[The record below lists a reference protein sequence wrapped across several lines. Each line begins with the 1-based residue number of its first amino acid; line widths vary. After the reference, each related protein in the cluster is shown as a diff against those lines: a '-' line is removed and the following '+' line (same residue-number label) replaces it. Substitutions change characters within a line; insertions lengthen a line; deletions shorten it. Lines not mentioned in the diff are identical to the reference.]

1 VRFSRYGA
9 LRQHH
14 EKQRTD
20 LRRNYDYMRD
30 GLLEGYSQQLWNGTL
45 ETIQL
50 ALLSLWLAFV
60 VGLIGAA
67 AKLSHSRCFMAPA
80 AVYTTLIRGV
90 PDLVLMLLLFYS
102 FQDFLNQITDALNQ
116 QQFNIDP
123 FAAGI
128 CVLGFI
134 YGAYFTETFRG
145 AVLAVPSGQL
155 EAGAAYGLTNLQI
168 FRRILFPQM
177 MRFALPGIS
186 NNWQVILKATAL
198 VSIIGLH
205 DVVRAAQDAITGT
218 SSKGAYHAFFF
229 LTVTGIIYLLL
240 TSLSNLVFV
249 ALERRYSLGVRQSE
263 L

>member
-1 VRFSRYGA
+1 MF
-9 LRQHH
+9 
-14 EKQRTD
+14 
-20 LRRNYDYMRD
+20 
-30 GLLEGYSQQLWNGTL
+30 LEGYGRQLWNGTA
-45 ETIQL
+45 ETVEL
-50 ALLSLWLAFV
+50 ALLSLSLAFAI
-60 VGLIGAA
+60 GLIGAA
-67 AKLSHSRCFMAPA
+67 AKLSSNRWLSIPA

-102 FQDFLNQITDALNQ
+102 FQDCLNRITDALNQ
-116 QQFNIDP
+116 PQIDIDP
-123 FAAGI
+123 FSAGV

-145 AVLAVPSGQL
+145 AVIAVPKGQL
-155 EAGAAYGLTNLQI
+155 DAGIAYGLTRWQV

-205 DVVRAAQDAITGT
+205 ELVHAAQEASTGT
-218 SSKGAYHAFFF
+218 SSKGVYHAFIF
-229 LTVTGIIYLLL
+229 LAIAALIYLLL
-240 TSLSNLVFV
+240 TTLSNVVLVV
-249 ALERRYSLGVRQSE
+249 LEKRYSIGIRPSE

>member
-1 VRFSRYGA
+1 MF
-9 LRQHH
+9 
-14 EKQRTD
+14 
-20 LRRNYDYMRD
+20 
-30 GLLEGYSQQLWNGTL
+30 LEGYGRQLWNGTA
-45 ETIQL
+45 ETVEL
-50 ALLSLWLAFV
+50 ALLSLSLAFAI
-60 VGLIGAA
+60 GLIGAA
-67 AKLSHSRCFMAPA
+67 AKLSSNRWLSIPA

-102 FQDFLNQITDALNQ
+102 FQDGLNRITDALNQ
-116 QQFNIDP
+116 PQIDIDP
-123 FAAGI
+123 FSAGV

-145 AVLAVPSGQL
+145 AVIAVPKGQL
-155 EAGAAYGLTNLQI
+155 DAGIAYGLTRWQV

-205 DVVRAAQDAITGT
+205 ELVNAAQEASTGT
-218 SSKGAYHAFFF
+218 SSKGAYHAFIF
-229 LTVTGIIYLLL
+229 LAIAALIYLLL
-240 TSLSNLVFV
+240 TTLSNVVFV
-249 ALERRYSLGVRQSE
+249 VLEKRYSIGIRPSE